1 MNRFFSIIIYLFAFL
16 MFFFIAPIVLLFVIV
31 DSARASYYIINFCKF
46 MVSVFCCKIKV
57 HGNFPTNKTFVIMA
71 NHSSFLDV
79 FVIPSVFQPNKK
91 FSAVAASKN
100 FNIPIYSLILKQ
112 MRVVSIDR
120 SNREQ
125 AIKGIQQA
133 EKVLQDD
140 YHIVILPEGTR
151 TMSGE
156 LGKFKKGG
164 FHLAINTKADILP
177 IVVKGLTEIKPKHRW
192 YIKPGMIDVFIG
204 EPIQSH
210 NKSVDELLVETE
222 NIFKNLNKR

>member
-1 MNRFFSIIIYLFAFL
+1 MNRILSIIIYTIAFL
-16 MFFFIAPIVLLFVIV
+16 MFFLVAPIILLLAIV
-31 DSARASYYIINFCKF
+31 DSSRSAKYIIYFCRF
-46 MVSVFCCKIKV
+46 MVNIFFCKIKL
-57 HGNFPTNKTFVIMA
+57 HGAFPTDKTYVIMA

-79 FVIPSVFQPNKK
+79 FVIPSVFKPNKK
-91 FSAVAASKN
+91 FSAIAASKN
-100 FNIPIYSLILKQ
+100 FKIPIYSLILKL

-151 TMSGE
+151 TISGE

-222 NIFKNLNKR
+222 DIFKKY